1 MFDIGFS
8 EFVLIGVV
16 ALIVLGPER
25 LPGAA
30 RTVGALLR
38 RARNSWANV
47 RSEVEREL
55 AAEELKRSMRD
66 AAAAADPRDDLRNA
80 AEQFRETTEQ
90 VRESTEDLGRKLDER
105 N

>member
-8 EFVLIGVV
+8 EFVLIGIV

-47 RSEVEREL
+47 RTEVEREL

-66 AAAAADPRDDLRNA
+66 TAAAADPREDLRAA

-90 VRESTEDLGRKLDER
+90 VREGTQDIGRKLDER
-105 N
+105 S

>member
-8 EFVLIGVV
+8 EFVLIGIV

-47 RSEVEREL
+47 RTEVEREL
-55 AAEELKRSMRD
+55 AAEELRRSMRD
-66 AAAAADPRDDLRNA
+66 TAAAADPREDLRAA

-90 VRESTEDLGRKLDER
+90 VREGAQDISRKLDER
-105 N
+105 I

>member
-38 RARNSWANV
+38 RARSSWANV
-47 RSEVEREL
+47 RNEVEREL
-55 AAEELKRSMRD
+55 AAEELKRSMHETVS
-66 AAAAADPRDDLRNA
+66 AVDPREELHQA

-90 VRESTEDLGRKLDER
+90 VRAGTEDLGRKPDER
-105 N
+105 G

>member
-8 EFVLIGVV
+8 EFVLIGIV

-47 RSEVEREL
+47 RTEVEREL
-55 AAEELKRSMRD
+55 AAEELKRSMRET
-66 AAAAADPRDDLRNA
+66 AAAVDPREELRNA
-80 AEQFRETTEQ
+80 AEQFRETAEQ
-90 VRESTEDLGRKLDER
+90 VREDTQDIGRKLDER
-105 N
+105 S

>member
-8 EFVLIGVV
+8 EFVLIGIV

-47 RSEVEREL
+47 RTEVEREL
-55 AAEELKRSMRD
+55 AAEELRRSMRD
-66 AAAAADPRDDLRNA
+66 TAAAADPREDLRAA
-80 AEQFRETTEQ
+80 AEQFRETAEQ
-90 VRESTEDLGRKLDER
+90 VREGTQDISRKLDER
-105 N
+105 I